1 MKKRETERDLKIG
14 KKNMVKRWKKK
25 GWQMIDKKWEK
36 IENLHRH
43 RALTSRVKMRLRK
56 EREILEKRLVTIN
69 VLLEKPVVRSTIK
82 I

>member
-1 MKKRETERDLKIG
+1 MMLDKQ
-14 KKNMVKRWKKK
+14 WK
-25 GWQMIDKKWEK
+25 K

-56 EREILEKRLVTIN
+56 EREVLEKRLITIN